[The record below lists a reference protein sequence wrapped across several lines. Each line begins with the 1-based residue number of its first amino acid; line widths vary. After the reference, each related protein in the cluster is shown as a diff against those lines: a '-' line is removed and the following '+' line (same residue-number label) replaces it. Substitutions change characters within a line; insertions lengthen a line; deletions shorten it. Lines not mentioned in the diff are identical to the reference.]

1 MQGFLEELK
10 GIFRTGIKFITKI
23 MTKVRENKKKALLR
37 DVKKVNS
44 YRLLRGIGKGDVVWA
59 QNSKLSLLYVS
70 VHFQIFI
77 Q

>member
-1 MQGFLEELK
+1 
-10 GIFRTGIKFITKI
+10 